1 MNVLIT
7 GIDGFTGK
15 HLEKFLTEKGHNVFG
30 TVIEASTKGHHLKCD
45 IRNRAEVD
53 LVMAKARPDYVFH
66 LAGISFVEETDRSMI
81 YDVNVLGTQ
90 NILDALLSLAVEPK
104 KIIIA
109 SSATVY
115 GNQDKSVLDEGIC
128 PKPVN
133 HYGCSKLAMEH
144 MATTYFDKLNI
155 VMTRP
160 FNYTGIGHSENFII
174 PKIVSHFAAKKTSIE
189 LGNLEVAREFNDIRT
204 VIAMYYKLMTSDV
217 KSEIINL
224 CTGNVVKLKEV
235 LRYMEHL
242 AGYQINVNVNPAFV
256 RQNEIP
262 VLMGS
267 VEKLHSLVDVENEF
281 TIEDTLKMMY
291 KGAEND

>member
-30 TVIEASTKGHHLKCD
+30 TIIGESTTSHHLKCD
-45 IRNRAEVD
+45 IRNRAEID

-66 LAGISFVEETDRSMI
+66 LAGISFVGETDRSMI

-90 NILDALLSLAVEPK
+90 NILDSLLSLAIEPK

-115 GNQDKSVLDEGIC
+115 GNQDKSILDEDIC

-144 MATTYFDKLNI
+144 IAATYFDKLNI

-224 CTGNVVKLKEV
+224 CTGKVVKLKDV
-235 LRYMEHL
+235 LRYMEHI

-256 RQNEIP
+256 RLNEIS

-267 VEKLHSLVDVENEF
+267 VEKLHSLVDVENKF

-291 KGAEND
+291 EGIEND